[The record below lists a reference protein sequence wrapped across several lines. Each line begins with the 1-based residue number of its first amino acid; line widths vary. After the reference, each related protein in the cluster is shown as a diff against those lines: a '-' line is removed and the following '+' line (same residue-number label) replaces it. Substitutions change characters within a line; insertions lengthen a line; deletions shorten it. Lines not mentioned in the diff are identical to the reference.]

1 MLVADASAIVE
12 LLMATPDG
20 LAIEDCLFAGGE
32 IVAAPHLLDVEV
44 LHVLRRL
51 DRTERVTARRSE
63 QMLEDLGDLAIARY
77 DHEILRPAMWRLRNN
92 LTMYDAAYVALA
104 ELIGARIVTCDARL
118 AQSTG
123 HGVAFHLFDRS
134 CPANPSRP
142 GSSA

>member
-1 MLVADASAIVE
+1 MFRRLD
-12 LLMATPDG
+12 M
-20 LAIEDCLFAGGE
+20 LFAHKYL
-32 IVAAPHLLDVEV
+32 VCMPNLQVRNVPAA
-44 LHVLRRL
+44 LHRALKSKAALEGRSLRRL

-63 QMLEDLGDLAIARY
+63 QMLEDLGELAIARY
-77 DHEILRPAMWRLRNN
+77 DHEILRPAMWRLRND

-123 HGVAFHLFDRS
+123 HGAAFHLFDRS

>member
-1 MLVADASAIVE
+1 
-12 LLMATPDG
+12 
-20 LAIEDCLFAGGE
+20 
-32 IVAAPHLLDVEV
+32 
-44 LHVLRRL
+44 
-51 DRTERVTARRSE
+51 
-63 QMLEDLGDLAIARY
+63 
-77 DHEILRPAMWRLRNN
+77 MWRLRND

-123 HGVAFHLFDRS
+123 HGAAFHLFDRS